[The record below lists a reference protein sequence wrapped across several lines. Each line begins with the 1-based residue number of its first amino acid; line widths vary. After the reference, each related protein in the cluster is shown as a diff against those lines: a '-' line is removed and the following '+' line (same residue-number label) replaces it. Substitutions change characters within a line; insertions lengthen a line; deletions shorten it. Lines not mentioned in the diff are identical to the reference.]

1 MILWISIIAA
11 CVILDQLTKWI
22 VIHSMELYDSIVLI
36 EKFFSFTYIHN
47 YGAAWGM
54 FDNQRWIFM
63 VATSIALIIMPII
76 LYRYRKVHVLFNLSL
91 SLFIGGAIGNMID
104 RIFLGYVVDFLEF
117 TFIDFPVFNVA
128 DICVVFGAI
137 IMIVY
142 ALFFDKTF
150 FVDQKKPAPVSAST
164 EEDTDRDGTDQE
176 NLNDGN

>member
-11 CVILDQLTKWI
+11 TVILDQLTKWI
-22 VIHSMELYDSIVLI
+22 VVNTMELYESIVLI
-36 EKFFSFTYIHN
+36 KKVFSFTYIPN

-54 FDNQRWIFM
+54 LSEHRWVFM
-63 VATSIALIIMPII
+63 AVTSVALIIMPII
-76 LYRYRKVHVLFNLSL
+76 LYRYRKVHFLFNLSL

-104 RIFLGYVVDFLEF
+104 RVFVGYVVDFLEF

-128 DICVVFGAI
+128 DICVVFGAG

-150 FVDQKKPAPVSAST
+150 FVDKKPEPAAVST
-164 EEDTDRDGTDQE
+164 EEDPTDDGTDQK
-176 NLNDGN
+176 NLDNGN

>member
-11 CVILDQLTKWI
+11 SIILDQLTKWI
-22 VIHSMELYDSIVLI
+22 VVNSMELYQSVTLI
-36 EKFFSFTYIHN
+36 EKVFSFTYIPN

-54 FDNQRWIFM
+54 FSNHRWVFM
-63 VATSIALIIMPII
+63 VVTSIALIIMPII
-76 LYRYRKVHVLFNLSL
+76 LYRYRKVHVLFSLSL

-104 RIFLGYVVDFLEF
+104 RVFVGYVVDFLEF

-128 DICVVFGAI
+128 DICVVFGAG

-150 FVDQKKPAPVSAST
+150 FVDKKPTPVSVSA
-164 EEDTDRDGTDQE
+164 EEDSDDDGTDQK
-176 NLNDGN
+176 NINDGN

>member
-11 CVILDQLTKWI
+11 SVILDQLTKWI
-22 VIHSMELYDSIVLI
+22 VVNSMELYESIVLI
-36 EKFFSFTYIHN
+36 EKLFSFTYIPN

-54 FDNQRWIFM
+54 FSEHRWVFM
-63 VATSIALIIMPII
+63 VVTSAALIIMPII
-76 LYRYRKVHVLFNLSL
+76 LYRYRKVHFLFSLSL

-104 RIFLGYVVDFLEF
+104 RVFVGYVVDFLEF

-128 DICVVFGAI
+128 DICVVFGAG

-150 FVDQKKPAPVSAST
+150 FVDKKPQAASASAQ
-164 EEDTDRDGTDQE
+164 EDTANDGTNQKNSD
-176 NLNDGN
+176 NGN

>member
-1 MILWISIIAA
+1 
-11 CVILDQLTKWI
+11 
-22 VIHSMELYDSIVLI
+22 
-36 EKFFSFTYIHN
+36 
-47 YGAAWGM
+47 
-54 FDNQRWIFM
+54 
-63 VATSIALIIMPII
+63 
-76 LYRYRKVHVLFNLSL
+76 
-91 SLFIGGAIGNMID
+91 MID

-150 FVDQKKPAPVSAST
+150 FVDQKKPTPVSAST
-164 EEDTDRDGTDQE
+164 EEDSNHDGTDQE

>member
-1 MILWISIIAA
+1 MVLWIAIIIA

-22 VIHSMELYDSIVLI
+22 VVNCMELYESIVLI
-36 EKFFSFTYIHN
+36 EKIFSFTYIPN

-54 FDNQRWIFM
+54 FSNHRWVFM
-63 VATSIALIIMPII
+63 ITTSLALIVMPII
-76 LYRYRKVHVLFNLSL
+76 LYRYRKVHFLFSLSL

-104 RIFLGYVVDFLEF
+104 RIFVGYVVDFLEF

-137 IMIVY
+137 AMIVY

-150 FVDQKKPAPVSAST
+150 FVEKKASPVSVST
-164 EEDTDRDGTDQE
+164 EEDTANDGTDQE
-176 NLNDGN
+176 NPDDGN